1 MFLSMTGFGS
11 SSQEFSWGTVIV
23 EITSVNHKYQDFSAR
38 LPRELSSLENR
49 IINLLRSSITRGKV
63 KLSAEIAWNPGARIP
78 ALDEE
83 GLMNLLNQVRRIAKR
98 SHMEAPKDITN
109 LLLIPGVYDEN
120 NNLAEQAA
128 HATRLGDESCKF
140 IDGHEEIRRPQ
151 AQSKGRGRFEH
162 ARKAHS
168 IPQRTLDSRQR

>member
-11 SSQEFSWGTVIV
+11 SSQEFSWGRVSV

-49 IINLLRSSITRGKV
+49 IINLLRSTITRGKV

-78 ALDEE
+78 LLDEE

-98 SHMEAPKDITN
+98 SHMEA
-109 LLLIPGVYDEN
+109 
-120 NNLAEQAA
+120 
-128 HATRLGDESCKF
+128 
-140 IDGHEEIRRPQ
+140 RR
-151 AQSKGRGRFEH
+151 
-162 ARKAHS
+162 
-168 IPQRTLDSRQR
+168 TSRIYC